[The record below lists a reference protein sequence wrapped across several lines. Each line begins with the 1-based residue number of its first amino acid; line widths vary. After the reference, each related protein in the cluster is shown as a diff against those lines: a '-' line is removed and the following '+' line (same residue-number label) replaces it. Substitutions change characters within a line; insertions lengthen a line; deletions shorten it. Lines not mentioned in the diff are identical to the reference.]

1 MPIFVSYSRDDAKT
15 VTQLAEGLA
24 AAGRDTWYDADLS
37 GGEAWWTEILK
48 NIRQAEV
55 VVFALSDNSLR
66 SKPCRAELNYALALR
81 RTIVP
86 IQVGHVTNFRANPLS
101 ELQTIQ
107 FRPKD
112 AHSAFEVI
120 AAVNEA
126 AQRCC
131 PLPEDLPDEPPIPY
145 AYLVSLNKQIDN
157 EALGPNAQ
165 IEVID
170 QLRNAFRDEIEDS
183 VLDDIMAVLRKLKLQ
198 TWTTVRAAREADD
211 LLASM
216 DKRRAATASDTRVH
230 DQSTESPPT
239 SHTEESADEEE
250 RRRRKALE
258 ENMAREREQQQR
270 WPTQNTSGSSNA
282 RPADAHRPPAPA
294 ETRFVPPS
302 RPAENLQPAGQRF
315 GGGTNQLNVGTPR
328 PGPNPAQFGTP
339 RPSPNPAQFPGQVPW
354 QQMPRPP
361 QGPATRFPPNSPTSF
376 APAPPRSGVT
386 APRPSPHW
394 GWSIVGVVFSLV
406 FGLVALYFSSQVGQR
421 YERGDVE
428 GARKAS
434 SYARVWGIV
443 GLAVGLFALIVYS
456 TN

>member
-1 MPIFVSYSRDDAKT
+1 MPIFMSYSREDEKT
-15 VTQLAEGLA
+15 VTQLAEGLE

-55 VVFALSDNSLR
+55 VVFALSDNSLS
-66 SKPCRAELNYALALR
+66 SKPCRAELNYALALG

-107 FRPKD
+107 FQPED

-126 AQRCC
+126 AQRFR

-157 EALGPNAQ
+157 EVLGPNAQ

-170 QLRNAFRDEIEDS
+170 QLRNAFRDETEES
-183 VLDDIMAVLRKLKLQ
+183 VLDDIMAMLRKLKLQ
-198 TWTTVRAAREADD
+198 PWTTVRAAREADD

-216 DKRRAATASDTRVH
+216 EKSRAATASGTTPH
-230 DQSTESPPT
+230 DQSTGSPPT
-239 SHTEESADEEE
+239 SDAKESPDEEE
-250 RRRRKALE
+250 RRRRKAFE
-258 ENMAREREQQQR
+258 ENMARGVREQQQR
-270 WPTQNTSGSSNA
+270 SPTQNTSGSSNA
-282 RPADAHRPPAPA
+282 RPADAHRSPAE
-294 ETRFVPPS
+294 ETRFVSPS
-302 RPAENLQPAGQRF
+302 RPAEKLQPAGERF
-315 GGGTNQLNVGTPR
+315 RGVTNQLNVGTPR
-328 PGPNPAQFGTP
+328 LGPTPAQ
-339 RPSPNPAQFPGQVPW
+339 SQGQASW
-354 QQMPRPP
+354 QQMARPP
-361 QGPATRFPPNSPTSF
+361 QGPATQFQPSSPTSS
-376 APAPPRSGVT
+376 APATPQFNVT
-386 APRPSPHW
+386 ASKPSPHW

-421 YERGDVE
+421 FQRGDVE

-443 GLAVGLFALIVYS
+443 GLVVGLFLLIGYS
-456 TN
+456 SS